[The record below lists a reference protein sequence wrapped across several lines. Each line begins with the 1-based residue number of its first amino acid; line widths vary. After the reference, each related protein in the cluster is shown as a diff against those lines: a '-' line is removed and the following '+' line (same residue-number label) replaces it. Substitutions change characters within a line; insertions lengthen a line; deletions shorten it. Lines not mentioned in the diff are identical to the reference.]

1 MLQIMKATL
10 DLPDELYRRV
20 KARSAMEGRP
30 VRAVA
35 MQLFQNWLEAPA
47 VSMDVA
53 VAPDLT
59 QTAKGAALPSTRFDN
74 APWLSIARKYVK
86 SGMEHDMGK
95 IRDAISTGWSEEIAG
110 KLNRP

>member
-1 MLQIMKATL
+1 MKATL

-35 MQLFQNWLEAPA
+35 MQLFQSWLEAPA
-47 VSMDVA
+47 HSEAVA
-53 VAPDLT
+53 VADLA
-59 QTAKGAALPSTRFDN
+59 QNPSNATPPATRFEN
-74 APWLSIARKYVK
+74 AQWLSITRKYIK
-86 SGMEHDMGK
+86 PGMDHEMGK
-95 IRDAISTGWSEEIAG
+95 IRDAISQGWSEEVAA